1 MLFVC
6 FAHLM
11 QNMWFSQVNNIYP
24 NYTAALD
31 PKAPAALA
39 DAFADVLFLP
49 YDAVFIGSYNYVGYS
64 GGDSI
69 FGYWNPFATATL
81 TVLYQGTGLVPS
93 VNAITYAFYEAIK
106 AVTLEEQ
113 SPLGNALIKYGFP
126 NAYTLNFIDGYT
138 TSSTSY
144 TADQPTPAP
153 TVYRP
158 PTREPTPAPTVFTP
172 PTREPTSAPAVYR
185 PPTVS
190 YGTTI
195 LNATSV
201 GDNVTIISHLNYQ
214 PGENFYWYIRPPTGT
229 AKGAKLTYIVHFPLF
244 DTNPWYDYLYVG
256 VTGDGYH
263 TYCTGSYCADIE
275 FTSTTGVTLYFSSD
289 NWGSGAMTGFIAQVT
304 WQIYKPRKFSLSPV
318 RIHNTF

>member
-31 PKAPAALA
+31 PNAPAALA
-39 DAFADVLFLP
+39 NAFADVLFLP
-49 YDAVFIGSYNYVGYS
+49 YDVVFIGSYNFVGYS

-69 FGYWNPFATATL
+69 FSYFNPSATATL

-93 VNAITYAFYEAIK
+93 VNNITDAFYEAIN
-106 AVTLEEQ
+106 AVFSGEQ
-113 SPLGNALIKYGFP
+113 SPLGTALINYGFP
-126 NAYTLNFIDGYT
+126 NAYTLTFIDGYT

-144 TADQPTPAP
+144 TAGQPSPAP
-153 TVYRP
+153 T
-158 PTREPTPAPTVFTP
+158 
-172 PTREPTSAPAVYR
+172 VYR

-214 PGENFYWYIRPPTGT
+214 PGENFYWYIKPPIGT
-229 AKGAKLTYIVHFPLF
+229 AEGAKLTYTVHFPLF
-244 DTNPWYDYLYVG
+244 GTNQRYDYLYVG
-256 VTGDGYH
+256 VTGDGYQ
-263 TYCTGSYCADIE
+263 TYCTGSYCTDIE

-289 NWGSGAMTGFIAQVT
+289 YWSSGDAMTGFIAQVT
-304 WQIYKPRKFSLSPV
+304 WQIYKPRKLLLSCQQHPFLAQYFLHIV
-318 RIHNTF
+318 